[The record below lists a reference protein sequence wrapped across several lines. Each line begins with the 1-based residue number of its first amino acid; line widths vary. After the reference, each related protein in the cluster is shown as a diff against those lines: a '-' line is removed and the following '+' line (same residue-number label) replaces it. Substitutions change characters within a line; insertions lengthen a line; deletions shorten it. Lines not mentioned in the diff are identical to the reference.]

1 MIRMLFLVH
10 RYLGIAM
17 GLLIS
22 LWCLSGLVMMYVQ
35 YPSVSEEE
43 RLAGLAELDLGACCR
58 WPGDFSNIELD
69 SFRLEMLDGRPIIR
83 LAAQGD
89 DYTLD
94 LQRGEYVD
102 GFTEAQAA
110 GIAASI
116 AEQLG
121 DGLRARY
128 LGPVDRDQWTVAGGF
143 SAHRPLHRF
152 ELDDGRGTQIYLSSY
167 SGEAVQMTTASERFW
182 NWLGSVVH
190 WLYPTVIRQNA
201 YLWSQAII
209 WTSSV
214 GLLLTAVG
222 LYIGI
227 RQFRCRRSGRHSA
240 YRGVW
245 LWHHYAGLIFGVL
258 TLTWLFSGL
267 LSVQPWGAFESR
279 SFAAENARLKGRTLA
294 LADVQLALR
303 DASSMAL
310 PRDTVQ
316 LEGARFG
323 GGLFALAWTQDA
335 RATRLAGSEFAA
347 APLTDDELAAAAA
360 RLRPD
365 ASIVEQGWLARGD
378 AYYYEHH
385 DARRFPVYRIRY
397 GDDERIYL
405 DGTSGQLAYT
415 VDDRRRSLRWLF
427 LALHRGDFAA
437 VVRERPVW
445 DVMMWLAMSGVTV
458 GALTGTWLGA
468 RRVVRAVRGLRA
480 RRPSPWF
487 RAGF

>member
-1 MIRMLFLVH
+1 V
-10 RYLGIAM
+10 
-17 GLLIS
+17 
-22 LWCLSGLVMMYVQ
+22 
-35 YPSVSEEE
+35 
-43 RLAGLAELDLGACCR
+43 
-58 WPGDFSNIELD
+58 
-69 SFRLEMLDGRPIIR
+69 
-83 LAAQGD
+83 
-89 DYTLD
+89 
-94 LQRGEYVD
+94 
-102 GFTEAQAA
+102 
-110 GIAASI
+110 
-116 AEQLG
+116 
-121 DGLRARY
+121 
-128 LGPVDRDQWTVAGGF
+128 GGF
-143 SAHRPLHRF
+143 NAHRPLYRF
-152 ELDDGRGTQIYLSSY
+152 ELDDGHGTQVYLSSY
-167 SGEAVQMTTASERFW
+167 NGEAVQMTTASERFW

-190 WLYPTVIRQNA
+190 WFYPTVIRQNA

-209 WTSSV
+209 WTSIV
-214 GLLLTAVG
+214 GLFLTAVG

-227 RQFRCRRSGRHSA
+227 RQFKCRSSGRHSP

-279 SFAAENARLKGRTLA
+279 SFAAENARLKGRTLT
-294 LADVQLALR
+294 LADVRLALR
-303 DASSMAL
+303 DASSMVL

-323 GGLFALAWTQDA
+323 GELFALAWTRDA
-335 RATRLAGSEFAA
+335 QATRLDGSGFAA
-347 APLTDDELAAAAA
+347 APLSDDELAAAAA

-365 ASIVEQGWLARGD
+365 APIVEQRWLARGD
-378 AYYYEHH
+378 AYYYDHH
-385 DARRFPVYRIRY
+385 DTRRFPVYRIRY

-415 VDDRRRSLRWLF
+415 VDSRRRGLRWLF

-437 VVRERPVW
+437 VVRERPLW

-480 RRPSPWF
+480 RRPSPWS
-487 RAGF
+487 RASS